1 MEWLYITIIVVL
13 FIILIAAS
21 CCYDELRKENSNNE
35 MLLDLTKKEL
45 SQTEKELQKV
55 KFERDISLSKNNY
68 YEQRESWRI
77 ERIKVLE
84 NSNDKI
90 REHNSKLQEELD
102 RLNKQKEDANSIPF
116 NVKFF
121 DPYEFKDTFGSRF
134 MQDIINKELGIV
146 PDGKISPK
154 EDSKGCTNPY
164 DDKVKIAVE
173 KKKKYKFIQFN
184 KHNIQDVLKFIQG
197 LDNVQDVSI
206 VYNQSRPTIKT
217 RYFSIGEGIIL
228 MRSSDNNNLS
238 TWTVDEFNK
247 NFELGE

>member
-68 YEQRESWRI
+68 YEQRESCRI

-84 NSNDKI
+84 NLNDKI
-90 REHNSKLQEELD
+90 REHNSKLQEKLD

-116 NVKFF
+116 NIKFF

-154 EDSKGCTNPY
+154 EDSKCCINPF
-164 DDKVKIAVE
+164 DDKVRIAVKRKE
-173 KKKKYKFIQFN
+173 RYRHIFFCEETLKDTIKFI
-184 KHNIQDVLKFIQG
+184 KETGKETI
-197 LDNVQDVSI
+197 NVDYS
-206 VYNQSRPTIKT
+206 
-217 RYFSIGEGIIL
+217 EGSPILYVGNDKITVNRFL
-228 MRSSDNNNLS
+228 MRNHNNNLLI
-238 TWTVDEFNK
+238 WTIDEFNE
-247 NFELGE
+247 NFELEK